1 MKITIV
7 ESEIQEAIRAHIE
20 RQITVKPGMAIT
32 MEIRAT
38 RGDDGFIAN
47 IDISPAKDGAI
58 HLGPEPTAEKV
69 LVPAPTP
76 APVEVQTEAPAAI
89 RPRVTRAKLTEVQ
102 PPVIEPAKDE
112 TPFDGGEPMVD
123 NSTEAAGDGVQ
134 ADEGDALEPTKSVFS
149 SKVNEAAD
157 AAAAADDGVQEVEG
171 SAPLKRSIFAGLAR
185 PTNDADAAAA

>member
-69 LVPAPTP
+69 TVPAPLP
-76 APVEVQTEAPAAI
+76 APVEVQAEAPAAI

-102 PPVIEPAKDE
+102 PTVIEPAKDE

-123 NSTEAAGDGVQ
+123 NSTEVAGDGVRV
-134 ADEGDALEPTKSVFS
+134 DEGDAPEPTKSVFS

-185 PTNDADAAAA
+185 PTNDADVAAA